1 MSHPERIGRYPV
13 EGVLGEGAMGVVYK
27 SHDPVIRRPLAI
39 KTIHR
44 QLDDGSDAAD
54 SFAARFRN
62 EAAAA
67 GRLQHPG
74 IVAVYEYGEDANGA
88 FIVMEYVEGTSL
100 SRRLSAKEPF
110 PPDRAVDILC
120 QVLEALHHAHEQG
133 VWHRDIKPGN
143 LIVTPAERVK
153 IADFG
158 IARIESASLTQATM
172 TIGTPG
178 YMAPEQYKGTV
189 IDRRV
194 DIFAAGV
201 LLYQLLAGRVPF
213 SGATEAVMYQV
224 LHLDPEPPSQASGG
238 RVPPEYDAVVAQAL
252 AKNPGERFATA
263 AAFRRALVDAH
274 AFAQDATRL
283 IAPRGVPQ
291 AFARA
296 ATGVAPA
303 TSQTA
308 AAPGVTSGSVPPT
321 LVLGGPPA
329 ASWDPAALRAVEVAL
344 ATHVG
349 PLARM
354 LVQRAARQ
362 RRDIAGLQAFLLPEI
377 ATSEGREAFADAME
391 RIAAGSFAPGT
402 PPPSSAPTLAA
413 APSASP
419 GSAAGTRFHAGA
431 AASTPASAL
440 MPTPTPAPAATPP
453 PTGAL
458 PPDVV
463 ERAQRILT
471 LRIGPIARILVR
483 KAAAEAADR
492 ERFHAL
498 LLEHVEPASERAA
511 LLDELRR
518 AG

>member
-1 MSHPERIGRYPV
+1 VSHPSRIGRYPV

-39 KTIHR
+39 KTIHGR
-44 QLDDGSDAAD
+44 LDDGSDAAD

-100 SRRLSAKEPF
+100 SRALSAKEVF
-110 PPDRAVDILC
+110 TADRAVDIIC
-120 QVLEALHHAHEQG
+120 QVLDALHHAHEQG

-158 IARIESASLTQATM
+158 IARIESAGLTQATM

-178 YMAPEQYKGTV
+178 YMAPEQYRGTI

-194 DIFAAGV
+194 DVFAAGV
-201 LLYQLLAGRVPF
+201 LLYQLLAGRAPF

-224 LHLDPEPPSQASGG
+224 LHLDPEPPSQATGG
-238 RVPPEYDAVVAQAL
+238 RTALEYDAVVAQAL
-252 AKNPGERFATA
+252 AKNPDERFATA

-274 AFAQDATRL
+274 ALARDATRL
-283 IAPRGVPQ
+283 IAPRGAPPMP
-291 AFARA
+291 ARA
-296 ATGVAPA
+296 PAVTSPA
-303 TSQTA
+303 TMTA
-308 AAPGVTSGSVPPT
+308 AAPAVAHGSMAPT
-321 LVLGGPPA
+321 IALGGPPLTG
-329 ASWDPAALRAVEVAL
+329 WDPTVLRAVELAL

-362 RRDIAGLQAFLLPEI
+362 RRDIAGLQAFLAPEI
-377 ATSEGREAFADAME
+377 ATPEGREAFGQALE
-391 RIAAGSFAPGT
+391 RIAAGSVGPATALPA
-402 PPPSSAPTLAA
+402 SSAPTLAA
-413 APSASP
+413 ASSPAP
-419 GSAAGTRFHAGA
+419 GSGAGTRFHAGA
-431 AASTPASAL
+431 STPA
-440 MPTPTPAPAATPP
+440 PTPTPQPAAATG
-453 PTGAL
+453 GAL

-511 LLDELRR
+511 LLEELRR

>member
-1 MSHPERIGRYPV
+1 VSHPERIGRYPV

-39 KTIHR
+39 KTIHGR
-44 QLDDGSDAAD
+44 LDDGSEAVD

-74 IVAVYEYGEDANGA
+74 IVAVYEYGEAPDGA

-100 SRRLSAKEPF
+100 SRRLNAKEPF
-110 PPDRAVDILC
+110 APDHVVDLMC

-143 LIVTPAERVK
+143 LIVTPAGRVK

-158 IARIESASLTQATM
+158 IARIESAGLTQATM

-178 YMAPEQYKGTV
+178 YMAPEQYKGTG

-194 DIFAAGV
+194 DVFAAGA
-201 LLYQLLAGRVPF
+201 LLYQLLAGRAPF
-213 SGATEAVMYQV
+213 TGATEAVMYQV
-224 LHLDPEPPSQASGG
+224 MHLEPEPPSQASGG
-238 RVPPEYDAVVAQAL
+238 RLPSDYDAVVMQAL
-252 AKNPGERFATA
+252 AKNPDERFATA

-274 AFAQDATRL
+274 ASAQDATRL
-283 IAPRGVPQ
+283 VGARVLPQPAPR
-291 AFARA
+291 
-296 ATGVAPA
+296 
-303 TSQTA
+303 
-308 AAPGVTSGSVPPT
+308 
-321 LVLGGPPA
+321 PA
-329 ASWDPAALRAVEVAL
+329 ASPAPAVAPTTAAPAVTPASMAPTLALGGTPSSVWDPAVLRAVEVAL
-344 ATHVG
+344 ATQVG

-377 ATSEGREAFADAME
+377 GTVEGRDAFGQAME
-391 RIAAGSFAPGT
+391 RLAAGAGTAVPGSSV
-402 PPPSSAPTLAA
+402 PASSAPTLAA
-413 APSASP
+413 GGSSASGAGP
-419 GSAAGTRFHAGA
+419 GTRFHAGMPA
-431 AASTPASAL
+431 PAPTPT
-440 MPTPTPAPAATPP
+440 PTPTPAS
-453 PTGAL
+453 TGAL
-458 PPDVV
+458 PPDVI

-483 KAAAEAADR
+483 KAAAEAGDR

-518 AG
+518 TG